1 MIDPNPHRPH
11 SCEELAN
18 KLDGLMSIMFDY
30 IERHHAFDT
39 FQVRHFAIDRST
51 NQSGPAPYI
60 GRAAAH
66 AVRPSNPRCGLST
79 ERAPVRV
86 RAAGWSSAGTHI
98 AQR

>member
-51 NQSGPAPYI
+51 NQSGPAPS
-60 GRAAAH
+60 
-66 AVRPSNPRCGLST
+66 AVPLPTRSVKPALACALN
-79 ERAPVRV
+79 ERR
-86 RAAGWSSAGTHI
+86 
-98 AQR
+98 

>member
-39 FQVRHFAIDRST
+39 FQVRHFAIDQST
-51 NQSGPAPYI
+51 NPAQ
-60 GRAAAH
+60 RHRLCRCH
-66 AVRPSNPRCGLST
+66 AVRQTRAGLST

-86 RAAGWSSAGTHI
+86 RAAGWLSAGTHMR
-98 AQR
+98 QR